1 MYQCDLPYSRSKSK
15 MRHSDWCGELIA
27 PKNGRIRFVGITA
40 RVALVLEC
48 EVAFSEGASGS
59 GLQIALEAR
68 GDAFVWEFQ

>member
-27 PKNGRIRFVGITA
+27 PKWSSVLERK
-40 RVALVLEC
+40 VALR
-48 EVAFSEGASGS
+48 EGAARAGF
-59 GLQIALEAR
+59 QVTLEAR